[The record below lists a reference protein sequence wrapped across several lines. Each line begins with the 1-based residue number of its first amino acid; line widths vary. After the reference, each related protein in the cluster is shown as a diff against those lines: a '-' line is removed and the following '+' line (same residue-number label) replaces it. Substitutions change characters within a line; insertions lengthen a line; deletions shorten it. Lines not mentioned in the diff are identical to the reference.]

1 MKIGSVFKGDYLK
14 AADLG
19 RGERLSLTISEV
31 IMAELDDGEK
41 AVVHF
46 KNIEKGLVLNKTN
59 ANMITEIAGT
69 DETDEWEGIKI
80 CLYSTKV
87 DFQGKRVDALR
98 VEYPDSNRPPVT
110 NANGHQNGNS
120 AAKQAVDNTNWKQ
133 VLTEKLKAHCTEQ
146 KLDWDAKKVELLMT
160 YASSDNFAMLTPA
173 QAKQACANLEDP
185 DFITF

>member
-19 RGERLSLTISEV
+19 KGERLNLTISEV

-69 DETDEWEGIKI
+69 DETDEWDGIKV

-98 VEYPDSNRPPVT
+98 VDYPDSNRPPMT
-110 NANGHQNGNS
+110 NANGQSNGAGTAK
-120 AAKQAVDNTNWKQ
+120 AAIDTTDWKRT
-133 VLTEKLKAHCTEQ
+133 LTEKLKAHCAEQ
-146 KLDWDAKKVELLMT
+146 KLDWDAKKIELLMT
-160 YASSDNFAMLTPA
+160 FAGSDNFVGLTPA
-173 QAKQACANLEDP
+173 QAKQACTNLDDP
-185 DFITF
+185 NFLPF